1 MFKDAK
7 DLGDPGTATDDTP
20 DWAPAFKHGVDG
32 MILVTGES
40 RETVAEKLA
49 EVERIFWVGSHSATI
64 HEAIRIVG
72 DVRPGKE
79 KGHEQ
84 YVTQL
89 CPRVVRPL
97 TTIASAS
104 RMASHSR
111 RFVVL
116 TPLRIEGRNLSIK
129 E

>member
-1 MFKDAK
+1 MLKDAK

-20 DWAPAFKHGVDG
+20 DWVPAFKHGVDG

-40 RETVAEKLA
+40 RQTVAEKLA
-49 EVERIFWVGSHSATI
+49 EVERIFLVGAHAATI
-64 HEAIRIVG
+64 HEATRLVG

-84 YVTQL
+84 FVTQL
-89 CPRVVRPL
+89 WPRVARPL
-97 TTIASAS
+97 TTVASGS
-104 RMASHSR
+104 RTVSHSR
-111 RFVVL
+111 RSVVL
-116 TPLRIEGRNLSIK
+116 TPLRIKGRNSSTK

>member
-1 MFKDAK
+1 MLKDAPN
-7 DLGDPGTATDDTP
+7 LGDPGTATDDTP
-20 DWAPAFKHGVDG
+20 DWVHAFKHGVDG

-40 RETVAEKLA
+40 RQTVAEKLA
-49 EVERIFWVGSHSATI
+49 EVERIFLVGAHCATI
-64 HEAIRIVG
+64 HEAIRLVG

-84 YVTQL
+84 YVIQL
-89 CPRVVRPL
+89 WLRIVRPL

-104 RMASHSR
+104 RTASHNR

-116 TPLRIEGRNLSIK
+116 TPLRIKGRNLSIK